1 MPQKIS
7 MMVSTGPRFQP
18 INEFQSSPPQKVLA
32 SIPKGQSLGMAGL
45 SIIERIRHTPAGC
58 GSCGGR

>member
-18 INEFQSSPPQKVLA
+18 VNDFQVTPPHKVLA
-32 SIPKGQSLGMAGL
+32 SVPKGQSIGMKGL